1 MTELISPNSRIF
13 VTGHRGLVGSTVL
26 SHLPKAGFTN
36 LLTATRDELDLRN
49 PLAVEKWFAHERPEF
64 VIHAAGKVGGI
75 GANVAE
81 PVDFAYDN
89 LMIQATVLRAA
100 WISGVKK
107 LLYLGS
113 SCVYPRDCPQPMRED
128 YLLTGPLEHTNE
140 GYALAKIMGVRCCQ
154 YYRRQHGCNFISA
167 LPTNLYGP
175 GDKFDPE
182 RSHVVPGLIMKFHN
196 AKLAGD
202 KQVIIWGTGKPLR
215 ELLHVE
221 DLASACRFLL
231 EKYDDAQPIN
241 VGTGKEVSIAELATM
256 IRDIVYPEAELVFD
270 TSKPDGTPRKLVDVT
285 RIQELGWR
293 HQHHL
298 REGLAATYDWFVHH
312 THSRGR

>member
-1 MTELISPNSRIF
+1 MTNNLSPASRVF

-26 SHLPKAGFTN
+26 AHLQERGFTN
-36 LLTATRDELDLRN
+36 VLTATRDELDLRD
-49 PLAVEKWFAHERPEF
+49 PMGVEHWFKDKRPDY

-100 WISGVKK
+100 WLSGVKK

-113 SCVYPRDCPQPMRED
+113 SCVYPRDCPQPMREE
-128 YLLTGPLEHTNE
+128 YLLTGPLEQTNE
-140 GYALAKIMGVRCCQ
+140 GYALAKIMGVKSCQ
-154 YYRRQHGCNFISA
+154 YYRRQHGCNFIAA

-182 RSHVVPGLIMKFHN
+182 RSHVVPGLILKFHN
-196 AKLAGD
+196 AKLVGE
-202 KQVIIWGTGKPLR
+202 KQVTIWGTGKPLR
-215 ELLHVE
+215 ELLHVA
-221 DLASACRFLL
+221 DLASACLFLL
-231 EKYDDAQPIN
+231 ENYDAAEPIN
-241 VGTGKEVSIAELATM
+241 VGTGEEVSIAELAKM
-256 IRDIVYPEAELVFD
+256 IRDIVHPQAELIFD
-270 TSKPDGTPRKLVDVT
+270 SCKPDGTPRKLVDVS
-285 RIQELGWR
+285 RIHELGWR

-298 REGLAATYDWFVHH
+298 REGLAATYDWFLKHCC
-312 THSRGR
+312 